1 MGKSKLT
8 DEQKEEVKRMYA
20 TGNYSIRALGRYFN
34 ITHNSIKYILF
45 PETRKQ
51 LKEYHKQHWINN
63 KEKLSKQH
71 KDYYEN
77 NKEFVKSI
85 HKEYNLKH
93 EKEIK
98 EWQRKYD
105 RENKCFSIYIKAN
118 EVQLIENYFLAKED
132 DFIGWVIHHR
142 LETHNSDG
150 VIRDIEITPEELK
163 ALNMY
168 YNRPADE
175 IIFLKRNKH
184 REIHN
189 YVMNKHKNKKN
200 RGVNGIKKCF
210 YAFTELMP

>member
-1 MGKSKLT
+1 MGKPKIT
-8 DEQKEEVKRMYA
+8 VEQKNEIKRLYS
-20 TGNYSIRALGRYFN
+20 TGKYSIRALGRMYFVSHSV
-34 ITHNSIKYILF
+34 ITCIVKPEYKEKIQKYH
-45 PETRKQ
+45 Q
-51 LKEYHKQHWINN
+51 QHWINN

-105 RENKCFSIYIKAN
+105 RENKCFSIYMKAN
-118 EVQLIENYFLAKED
+118 EVQLIENYSLAKDD

-150 VIRDIEITPEELK
+150 EMRDIEITPEELK
-163 ALNMY
+163 ALDMY
-168 YNRPADE
+168 FNRPAKE
-175 IIFLKRNKH
+175 LIFLKRGQHKSVHNSVKYK
-184 REIHN
+184 REKI
-189 YVMNKHKNKKN
+189 YD
-200 RGVNGIKKCF
+200 
-210 YAFTELMP
+210 